1 MTTKSKTAPTVT
13 GNTPADQPINSLVDL
28 GYRQSGTR
36 DALHTQARYAIGNI
50 VGFPD
55 EIDDESKTLLYQ
67 GYKRRYNENYPPI
80 MFAIVGGNY
89 FKFDSLAPDAQEK
102 VKEKVLIG
110 VDVVYSYTQQEF
122 GKLSTSDPTKY
133 AVIKSIREKCN
144 TYMSGCLGDLKGAA
158 RKVIKA
164 DNPDANKRAHNLDF
178 ADWLER
184 KEGTDTIGI
193 LESMRDRCRTANK
206 RGDSTAD
213 MERLNKSIAAFK
225 AVWIG

>member
-1 MTTKSKTAPTVT
+1 MSKKTAIAEAIISPA
-13 GNTPADQPINSLVDL
+13 PADQPISSLVDL

-36 DALHTQARYAIGNI
+36 EALHTQARYAIGNI

-122 GKLSTSDPTKY
+122 GKLSTSDPAKY

-144 TYMSGCLGDLKGAA
+144 TYMSGCLSDLKGAA

-164 DNPDANKRAHNLDF
+164 DNPDSTKRAPNKDF
-178 ADWLER
+178 ATKVDDVLAGLLDNV
-184 KEGTDTIGI
+184 K
-193 LESMRDRCRTANK
+193 TALK
-206 RGDSTAD
+206 RGDATAD
-213 MERLNKSIAAFK
+213 KERLIKAIAAFK
-225 AVWIG
+225 AAWVK

>member
-102 VKEKVLIG
+102 VKEKVSIG

-122 GKLSTSDPTKY
+122 GKLSTSDPAKY

-158 RKVIKA
+158 RKVIRA
-164 DNPDANKRAHNLDF
+164 DNPDANKRAPNKDFDTKVRDTLDGLM
-178 ADWLER
+178 DTVR
-184 KEGTDTIGI
+184 KAID
-193 LESMRDRCRTANK
+193 
-206 RGDSTAD
+206 RGDATAD
-213 MERLNKSIAAFK
+213 KERLIKAVAAFK
-225 AVWIG
+225 AVWVK